1 MSIKIGFLTYL
12 NSAVFYW
19 NSQNWGV
26 ELFPCFPN
34 QFNEL
39 ATNGKVDAGI
49 MSIVDYFA
57 QVRDFEPL
65 GLYGIACQK
74 QAQSVLLF
82 SNRTMQNLSDST
94 VGITNQTSTSSQLL
108 KMLLKHRYHLSSI
121 KYESGRPKDAWLVIG
136 DDALYLK
143 NSNNYPYIYD
153 LGEEWW
159 EWQKLPF
166 VFAIWVVRRNLP
178 LDTKKHLLDLVSE
191 SYKEGMKNLES
202 LALSY
207 TEKMNLPVSEIHK
220 YIQGFTYERGIQEGA
235 GMNKFE
241 QLLRIY
247 K

>member
-12 NSAVFYW
+12 NSALFYW

-26 ELFPCFPN
+26 ELLPCFPN

-241 QLLRIY
+241 QLLMIY

>member
-1 MSIKIGFLTYL
+1 MSVKIGFLTYL
-12 NSAVFYW
+12 NSAIFYW
-19 NSQNWGV
+19 NSHEWGV
-26 ELFPCFPN
+26 ELVPCFPN

-57 QVRDFEPL
+57 QIRDFEPL
-65 GLYGIACQK
+65 GLYGIACQM

-82 SNRTMQNLSDST
+82 SNRKIQNLSDST

-108 KMLLKHRYHLSSI
+108 KMLLKHQYHLSSI

-178 LDTKKHLLDLVSE
+178 LDTKQHLLDLVSE

-207 TEKMNLPVSEIHK
+207 KEKMNLPVSEIHK

-235 GMNKFE
+235 GMKKFE
-241 QLLRIY
+241 QLLMIY